1 MRQKINIYKDNY
13 KIPPKR
19 ESKALFNSEE
29 NWARKTKREW
39 NVGSSKLQL
48 PFGIS
53 LKNNI
58 LKLVE
63 YIKLYNKHNI
73 TKIHFEPLLQ

>member
-1 MRQKINIYKDNY
+1 MTFVKTNIKSQ
-13 KIPPKR
+13 PKR

-29 NWARKTKREW
+29 NRARKTKREW

-63 YIKLYNKHNI
+63 YI
-73 TKIHFEPLLQ
+73 